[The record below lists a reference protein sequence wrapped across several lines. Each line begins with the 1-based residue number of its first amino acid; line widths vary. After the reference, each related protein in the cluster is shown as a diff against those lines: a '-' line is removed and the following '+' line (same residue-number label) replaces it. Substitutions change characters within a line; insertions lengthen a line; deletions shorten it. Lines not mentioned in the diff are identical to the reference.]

1 MLHRPGP
8 ELKRLTPRN
17 NDKLLFDGI
26 PWVARAQEEHDAFA
40 EALRERGVE
49 VLYLTDLLTET
60 LESEDGPQ
68 PRDHDRA
75 AAACTSATPC
85 ARYLDRALR
94 DASPEELTGYLTA
107 GIRNDEVRGGF
118 GLVTS
123 LLASDD
129 FLIDPLPNL
138 LFTRDSS
145 VWVRDRVAITSLA
158 MPARARETQLTE
170 LIYTEHPRFAGTRKI
185 HGWHHEHVEGGD
197 VLLLAPGVIAVGVG
211 ERTTPAGVERLARQV
226 FHADL
231 AHTVLAVPIAQER
244 ATMHLD
250 TVCTMVDVDKIVMYP
265 NVADSLRAYAVTV
278 VDRRRRATTELVLD
292 VADAE
297 PFLVAA
303 AKAME
308 IDTLHQI
315 DTGLDPVTAEREQ
328 WDDGNNTLALAPRVA
343 VAYERND
350 ETNDRLEEA
359 GIEVVRIAGSELG
372 SGPRRPALHEL
383 PDRPGAAAGA
393 TEPARR
399 RWTRSTGPGGA
410 GHSPGPRRGSRTG
423 APSAKGTH
431 MSVSFFDAFTPQEV
445 ARISAAGTAVTVPQG
460 WSPIW
465 EKTPA
470 DKAYILL
477 DGTVSVRATARRSPS
492 SAPARSSA
500 RPRSSTTRC
509 APPRSWR

>member
-1 MLHRPGP
+1 MSAAAPLGADSEVGRLQTVMLHRPGP

-26 PWVARAQEEHDAFA
+26 PWVSRAQDEHDAFA
-40 EALRERGVE
+40 ETLRDRGVE
-49 VLYLTDLLTET
+49 VLYLTDLLTEALSQDQARNHAIT
-60 LESEDGPQ
+60 TALAGLHLGDTMRGYLARVLQES
-68 PRDHDRA
+68 
-75 AAACTSATPC
+75 
-85 ARYLDRALR
+85 
-94 DASPEELTGYLTA
+94 SPEELTEYLTA

-145 VWVRDRVAITSLA
+145 VWIRDRVAITSLT
-158 MPARARETQLTE
+158 MPARSRETQLTE
-170 LIYTEHPRFAGTRKI
+170 LIYTAHPRFQGTRKI

-197 VLLLAPGVIAVGVG
+197 VLLLAPGVLAVGVG

-250 TVCTMVDVDKIVMYP
+250 TVATMVDVDKIVMYP

-278 VDRRRRATTELVLD
+278 ADRGEGASQELVLD
-292 VADAE
+292 VADGE

-343 VAYERND
+343 VAYERNE
-350 ETNDRLEEA
+350 ETNTRLEAA

-372 SGPRRPALHEL
+372 SGR
-383 PDRPGAAAGA
+383 G
-393 TEPARR
+393 
-399 RWTRSTGPGGA
+399 
-410 GHSPGPRRGSRTG
+410 GPRC
-423 APSAKGTH
+423 
-431 MSVSFFDAFTPQEV
+431 MSCPV
-445 ARISAAGTAVTVPQG
+445 ARAEPD
-460 WSPIW
+460 
-465 EKTPA
+465 E
-470 DKAYILL
+470 D
-477 DGTVSVRATARRSPS
+477 
-492 SAPARSSA
+492 
-500 RPRSSTTRC
+500 
-509 APPRSWR
+509 